1 MKVLGRGHIF
11 KFHLCYGPQVRTLPS
26 SLSDSLQDVLVTGDQ
41 LMHSATL
48 NETADHSGFEYSWK
62 FLE

>member
-1 MKVLGRGHIF
+1 MVL
-11 KFHLCYGPQVRTLPS
+11 KFARFLPH
-26 SLSDSLQDVLVTGDQ
+26 SDSLQDILVTGDQ

-62 FLE
+62 FLEWCLVMNWTLYKTKV